1 MNIGTLPI
9 TMRLVDQFVG
19 YNQLRNKG
27 GNIYPTS
34 SSNGTFVVL
43 NGTFVLL
50 WFFVALNG
58 TLWYLMV
65 LL

>member
-1 MNIGTLPI
+1 MQ
-9 TMRLVDQFVG
+9 LVDQFVG
-19 YNQLRNKG
+19 YKQLRNKG
-27 GNIYPTS
+27 SKIYPS